1 MSTPDPFAAFES
13 ERTVIK
19 PKPRTPAGGGM
30 PPSAPPSAAATE
42 ALPVELGALGLL
54 NPLVSSAAGLLVL
67 IGKLR
72 HLVQPPNVA
81 ALRASTADAVQRFDA
96 EARRAGASNE
106 TVLAARYILC
116 TALDEAVANTPWGV
130 QGGWNKQSLLVQ
142 FHNETW
148 GGEKVFQLLARLA
161 QDVPQHRDLLELLY
175 AVLALGFEGRYRVI
189 DNGRA
194 QLDSVRQRLA
204 ELIRKDRPAL
214 EPALSPHWR
223 GQGGAGVALRDS
235 VPLWVIGAALLLLLA
250 LTWFGLRVWLGN
262 RSDLTWT
269 QLAGL
274 RMPQVQVALPPPV
287 PARTPRL
294 ARFLEPEVKQG
305 LVTVT
310 DEADRSTVR
319 LRGDAFFGSG
329 SADPM
334 VSAMPVL
341 VRIGQALAEVQ
352 GQVLIAGHSDSQ
364 PIRSLRFP
372 SNWHLSTARAE
383 AVKTA
388 LSPLVDP
395 ARMRAEGK
403 ADAEPVAPNDT
414 PANRARNRR
423 VEVVLLVPPALLA
436 QKTETA
442 PAAPAAAQGAP
453 R

>member
-1 MSTPDPFAAFES
+1 MSSPDPFAAFES

-19 PKPRTPAGGGM
+19 PKPRTPGAGAPPPLM
-30 PPSAPPSAAATE
+30 PPPAQASGAD
-42 ALPVELGALGLL
+42 ALPVELSALGLL
-54 NPLVSSAAGLLVL
+54 NPLVSAATGLLVL
-67 IGKLR
+67 VGKLR
-72 HLVQPPNVA
+72 GLAQPPNMA
-81 ALRASTADAVQRFDA
+81 ALRASTAEAVQRFEAD
-96 EARRAGASNE
+96 ARRAGASNE
-106 TVLAARYILC
+106 SVLAARYILC

-161 QDVPQHRDLLELLY
+161 QDVPTHRDLLELLY
-175 AVLALGFEGRYRVI
+175 VVLALGFEGRYRVI
-189 DNGRA
+189 DNGKA
-194 QLDSVRQRLA
+194 QLDGVRQRLA
-204 ELIRKDRPAL
+204 ELIRKDRPPL

-223 GQGGAGVALRDS
+223 GQGGGGVALRDA
-235 VPLWVIGAALLLLLA
+235 VPLWVVGAAFLLLLA
-250 LTWFGLRVWLGN
+250 LLWFGLRIWLGN

-287 PARTPRL
+287 PAKAPRL

-319 LRGDAFFGSG
+319 LRGDAFFSSG

-334 VSAMPVL
+334 ASAMPVL

-352 GQVLIAGHSDSQ
+352 GQVLITGHSDSQ

-388 LSPLVDP
+388 LMPLVD
-395 ARMRAEGK
+395 ANRMRAEGK
-403 ADAEPVAPNDT
+403 ADAEPVAPNDNA
-414 PANRARNRR
+414 ANRARNRR
-423 VEVVLLVPPALLA
+423 VEVVLLVPPAQVA
-436 QKTETA
+436 Q
-442 PAAPAAAQGAP
+442 AAATPPVPATGAP

>member
-19 PKPRTPAGGGM
+19 PKPRTPGAG
-30 PPSAPPSAAATE
+30 APPPASPPAAAE
-42 ALPVELGALGLL
+42 ALPVELGTLGLL
-54 NPLVSSAAGLLVL
+54 NPLVSAAGGLLVL
-67 IGKLR
+67 TAKLR
-72 HLVQPPNVA
+72 QMTQPPNMA
-81 ALRASTADAVQRFDA
+81 ALRASAAEAVQRFDA
-96 EARRAGASNE
+96 QARRTGASNE
-106 TVLAARYILC
+106 SVLAARYILC
-116 TALDEAVANTPWGV
+116 TAMDEAVANTPWGV

-148 GGEKVFQLLARLA
+148 GGEKVFQLLAKLA
-161 QDVPQHRDLLELLY
+161 QDVPKHRDLLELIY

-189 DNGRA
+189 DNGKA
-194 QLDSVRQRLA
+194 QLDTVRQRLA
-204 ELIRKDRPAL
+204 DLIRKDRPPL

-223 GQGGAGVALRDS
+223 GQGGAGTALRDAI
-235 VPLWVIGAALLLLLA
+235 PLWVIGAALLLLLA
-250 LTWFGLRVWLGN
+250 LLWFGLRIWLGN

-274 RMPQVQVALPPPV
+274 RMPQVQVALPPPPV
-287 PARTPRL
+287 PARAPRL
-294 ARFLEPEVKQG
+294 ARFLEAEIKQG

-334 VSAMPVL
+334 SAAMPVL

-352 GQVLIAGHSDSQ
+352 GPVLIAGHSDSQ

-372 SNWHLSTARAE
+372 SNWHLSAARAE

-395 ARMRAEGK
+395 ARMKAEGK

-423 VEVVLLVPPALLA
+423 VEIVLLVPSDRLA
-436 QKTETA
+436 Q
-442 PAAPAAAQGAP
+442 AQGGAL